1 MNAYQ
6 LEHRRAIAKW
16 IGKESWNYFITL
28 RPLKTRLT
36 EHNIY
41 KHMSNVFNIDWIKKM
56 FYVLETDRD
65 RMSSHSHIALQTN
78 NILTRESFAKA
89 IKRNP
94 SKEVKYFEQ
103 VDDSIGMGWYM
114 SKHIGNE
121 KYVKSY
127 DMLTK
132 DYVLNSQVNEMVNA
146 MHPNHKYHIKNKV
159 MAQLQSG
166 KSLHGNSH
174 LIPKYRY

>member
-1 MNAYQ
+1 MNTYQ
-6 LEHRRAIAKW
+6 LEHRREIAKW
-16 IGKESWNYFITL
+16 VGKESWDYFITL

-41 KHMSNVFNIDWIKKM
+41 KHMSKVFNIDWIIKM

-94 SKEVKYFEQ
+94 SKEVK
-103 VDDSIGMGWYM
+103 
-114 SKHIGNE
+114 
-121 KYVKSY
+121 
-127 DMLTK
+127 
-132 DYVLNSQVNEMVNA
+132 EMVNA

-166 KSLHGNSH
+166 KSLQGNSH
-174 LIPKYRY
+174 LMPKHRY

>member
-1 MNAYQ
+1 MNTYQ

-16 IGKESWNYFITL
+16 VGKESWNYFITL

-41 KHMSNVFNIDWIKKM
+41 KHMSKVFNIDWIKKM

-94 SKEVKYFEQ
+94 SKEVKYFEE